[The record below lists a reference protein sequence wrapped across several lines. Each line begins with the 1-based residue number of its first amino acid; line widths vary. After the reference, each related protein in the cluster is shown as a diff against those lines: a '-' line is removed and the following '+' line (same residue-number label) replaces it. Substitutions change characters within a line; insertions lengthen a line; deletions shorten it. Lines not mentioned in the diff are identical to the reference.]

1 MFSLDYIF
9 SKFVF
14 LDLQFVQGFLWMRIF
29 IFLFAM
35 LLLLSPKNRKEI
47 FEIIDAERFAPASL
61 AKEQMPA
68 VLQMA
73 REIVEGLEKVKL

>member
-1 MFSLDYIF
+1 MQEYIADRLHIPSGGITSL
-9 SKFVF
+9 SAEQH
-14 LDLQFVQGFLWMRIF
+14 LR
-29 IFLFAM
+29 
-35 LLLLSPKNRKEI
+35 PKGAPEEILGRLKEI